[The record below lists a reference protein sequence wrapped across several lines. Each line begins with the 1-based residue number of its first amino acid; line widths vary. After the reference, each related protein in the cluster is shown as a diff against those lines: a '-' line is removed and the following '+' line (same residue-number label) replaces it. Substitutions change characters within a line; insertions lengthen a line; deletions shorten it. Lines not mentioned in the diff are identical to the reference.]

1 MRQFLLPAAYR
12 ETTVLTVTGKEFH
25 YLCRVRRVREG
36 EGLRGIDRNGGR
48 YDLTVLRIEPGR
60 CTLKVEPSDRGPE
73 ETDEA
78 ASLSADGADDRTQ
91 GHGPFITLCQCL
103 PKGRKLD
110 QIVRQVTEAGVSRIV
125 PVESA
130 HSVTRI
136 ESRTD
141 AMKKLER
148 WERVA
153 REALQQCGAPRPPE
167 IIAPVALTQVPGLL
181 EPGELGLFFHQERI
195 SGVSLHRYL
204 AERPDRITYV
214 VGPEGGLS
222 NDETRFLLD
231 HGFKP
236 VYLGQNILR
245 TETAA
250 LYALAAITLLVLEI
264 ESWKTT

>member
-1 MRQFLLPAAYR
+1 MRQFLLPASYR
-12 ETTVLTVTGKEFH
+12 GATVLRITGKEFH

-36 EGLRGIDRNGGR
+36 EELHGIDRIGGT
-48 YDLTVLRIEPGR
+48 YDLTVLGVGPGSCTLRVTPAGSGPEPGGTGTNGR
-60 CTLKVEPSDRGPE
+60 AKTS
-73 ETDEA
+73 
-78 ASLSADGADDRTQ
+78 
-91 GHGPFITLCQCL
+91 GPFITLCQCL

-110 QIVRQVTEAGVSRIV
+110 QIVRQVTEAGISRII
-125 PVESA
+125 PVGSA
-130 HSVTRI
+130 HAVTRI
-136 ESRTD
+136 ESETD

-153 REALQQCGAPRPPE
+153 REALQQSGATRLPA
-167 IIAPVALTQVPGLL
+167 ILAPVALRELPGLL

-195 SGVSLHRYL
+195 SGTSLHRHL

-222 NDETRFLLD
+222 NDETGLLTD

-236 VYLGQNILR
+236 VFLGENVLR

-250 LYALAAITLLVLEI
+250 LYALAAIKLLVLEI